1 MKKEPFSLRA
11 RIASFRNAWK
21 GLSVFVRQEHN
32 AWIHLSMTVLVI
44 LAGVLFRISTYEW
57 IAVVFAIGLVISAEA
72 INSAIERLADVVQPN
87 RDERI
92 RDVKDIC
99 AGAVLVCAMT
109 AFVIGLIVFLPK
121 LLAFLFGN

>member
-1 MKKEPFSLRA
+1 MKKKSFSLRA
-11 RIASFRNAWK
+11 RMASFRNAWK

>member
-11 RIASFRNAWK
+11 RMASFRNAWK

-72 INSAIERLADVVQPN
+72 INSAIERLANVVQPD

-92 RDVKDIC
+92 RDVKDIS
-99 AGAVLVCAMT
+99 AGAVLVCART

-121 LLAFLFGN
+121 LMAFLFGN

>member
-11 RIASFRNAWK
+11 RMASFRNAWN

-121 LLAFLFGN
+121 LMAFLFGN

>member
-1 MKKEPFSLRA
+1 MMKQPFSLRA
-11 RIASFRNAWK
+11 RMASFRNAWK

-121 LLAFLFGN
+121 LMAFLFGN

>member
-11 RIASFRNAWK
+11 RMARFRNAWK

-44 LAGVLFRISTYEW
+44 LAGFLFRISTYEW

>member
-11 RIASFRNAWK
+11 RMASFRNAWK

>member
-44 LAGVLFRISTYEW
+44 LAGVLFRISTYDW

>member
-11 RIASFRNAWK
+11 RMASFRNAWK

-44 LAGVLFRISTYEW
+44 LAGFLFRISTYEW

-121 LLAFLFGN
+121 LLVFLFGN

>member
-11 RIASFRNAWK
+11 RMASFRNAWK

-121 LLAFLFGN
+121 LMAFLFGN

>member
-121 LLAFLFGN
+121 LMAFLFGN

>member
-11 RIASFRNAWK
+11 RMASFRNAWK

-44 LAGVLFRISTYEW
+44 LAGVLFRISTSEW

-121 LLAFLFGN
+121 LMAFLFGN

>member
-1 MKKEPFSLRA
+1 MKKKAFSLKA
-11 RIASFRNAWK
+11 RLASFRNAWK
-21 GLSVFVRQEHN
+21 GLSVFIRQEHN
-32 AWIHLSMTVLVI
+32 AWIHCTMAILVI
-44 LAGVLFRISTYEW
+44 LAGVLFRISTDEW
-57 IAVVFAIGLVISAEA
+57 IAVVFAIGLVISSEA

-99 AGAVLVCAMT
+99 AGAVLVCATT

-121 LLAFLFGN
+121 FLTFLFRL

>member
-11 RIASFRNAWK
+11 RMASFRNAWK

-32 AWIHLSMTVLVI
+32 AWIHLSMTALVI

-121 LLAFLFGN
+121 LMAFLFGN

>member
-11 RIASFRNAWK
+11 RMASFRNAWK

-32 AWIHLSMTVLVI
+32 AWIHCAMAILAI
-44 LAGVLFRISTYEW
+44 LAGVLFRISTHEW
-57 IAVVFAIGLVISAEA
+57 IAVVFAIGLVISSEA
-72 INSAIERLADVVQPN
+72 INSAIERLADVVQPD

-92 RDVKDIC
+92 RDVKDIS
-99 AGAVLVCAMT
+99 AGAVLVCATT

-121 LLAFLFGN
+121 LLAFLFGI

>member
-11 RIASFRNAWK
+11 RMASFRNAWK
-21 GLSVFVRQEHN
+21 GLSVFVRQENN

-44 LAGVLFRISTYEW
+44 LAGFLFRISTYEW
-57 IAVVFAIGLVISAEA
+57 IAVVFAIWLVISAEA
-72 INSAIERLADVVQPN
+72 INSAIERLADVVQPK

-99 AGAVLVCAMT
+99 AGAVLVCAMI

-121 LLAFLFGN
+121 LMAFLFGN

>member
-57 IAVVFAIGLVISAEA
+57 IAIVFAIGLVISAEA

>member
-11 RIASFRNAWK
+11 RMASFRNAWK

-44 LAGVLFRISTYEW
+44 LAGFLFRISTDEW

-109 AFVIGLIVFLPK
+109 TFVIGLIVFLPK
-121 LLAFLFGN
+121 LMAFLFGN

>member
-11 RIASFRNAWK
+11 RMASFRNAWK

-92 RDVKDIC
+92 RDVKDIS

-121 LLAFLFGN
+121 LMAFLFGN

>member
-11 RIASFRNAWK
+11 RMASFRNAWK

-121 LLAFLFGN
+121 LLVFLFGN